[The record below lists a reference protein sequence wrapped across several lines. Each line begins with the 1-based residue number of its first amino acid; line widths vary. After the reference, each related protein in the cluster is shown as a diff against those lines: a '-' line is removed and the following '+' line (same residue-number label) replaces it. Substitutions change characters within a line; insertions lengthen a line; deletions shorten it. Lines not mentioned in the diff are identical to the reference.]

1 MEQKTIPLNK
11 GIVRNTSLATEGEL
25 TDCVNLMPKDG
36 QIVNTPVPTPIEI
49 ELEEGQTLLYIHP
62 TSVGE
67 KYILLTGTSI
77 MEKDSQQTIYTL
89 KADEQL
95 YEVKHIGNVLI
106 ILTSART
113 YYALYD
119 NQYTDYSFDFDNI
132 DISFALNGEDVTLAE
147 SKEIKILKQTSK
159 NVEYPSEAF
168 INDSCSKKQT
178 FDIAKPLTIGNHYKI
193 KVSKASGESNLITY
207 RLWYII
213 PIEGGTQYTEVKA
226 GKLYSNKESY
236 TFTCNKE
243 NVTGIR
249 IEFGVYNYPGPNSQ
263 SQTTAGFVAVSRSAD
278 VVVWEA
284 ITNSDYKVDKDSY
297 NYVLGL
303 ANKFTQE
310 IALDKNRFMHPFF
323 VRYAI
328 ELIDGSHIKPSAP
341 CLMIPSTGIV
351 PYIRTKDEIKGDSP
365 SLQIFAN
372 AFVANLM
379 YRIDSDIDSLA
390 NKTDIVKGISIAVTP
405 PIYRYN
411 QGADDKQIDEVMFL
425 DSYSNIETDT
435 TVAAYGDSLY
445 KDTDRKAL
453 DKYYKSE
460 PLEGQIYT
468 HIKLPVIKDLNKQV
482 ENAGIFRVITTIPL
496 DKLQKMET
504 FEPVEMEEKTLAG
517 LNGRQLLED
526 NTSSLSRYIAK
537 TAFTYND
544 RINIANYKEHLFKGY
559 KPTLMNGFA
568 NSVISGFYNYAA
580 DVELSVNMEN
590 KHAIVL
596 DDTNTN
602 TPIYWLFFPKSS
614 AKTINLYRKVR
625 TDKDKD
631 SESYTLCYKTQLK
644 LTSHPLLDGAY
655 WFNMFASAFKGDE
668 DLIAFEDYPQL
679 TDTSPIITQSNK
691 IKTSQ
696 VNNPFV
702 MEQTTSLND
711 EVHALATGT
720 KALSEGQFG
729 QFPLY
734 AFCADG
740 IWALEPSADG
750 SFQSKQP
757 VSRDICSNYKAITQ
771 TDSSVIYPTDQG
783 LKMLQGST
791 ATNISRKM
799 EGKTEDTSKFFNFSE
814 EYKTIATADTQ
825 DFAKTLEQATMAYD
839 YTNNLLH
846 IYAETTAYTLNLE
859 TGDYA
864 RDDTPKPDTI
874 VPGYPYTTI
883 QQGTQLMQ
891 YRHNEPEATRKGILL
906 TRETAFDEPYT
917 LKMLRQI
924 RFLHRHGKAK
934 VAIWASQDRK
944 NWKRISTNTHSYKW
958 YRFAII
964 TDMTNT
970 DTLEGIILMLQR
982 RYTHSLR

>member
-25 TDCVNLMPKDG
+25 ADCVNLMPKDG
-36 QIVNTPVPTPIEI
+36 QIVNAPVPIHIDVT
-49 ELEEGQTLLYIHP
+49 LHEGQTIQYIHP
-62 TSVGE
+62 TSAGY
-67 KYILLTGTSI
+67 KYILLSDSNI
-77 MEKDSQQTIYTL
+77 IEKDSQQTIYTL
-89 KADEQL
+89 AEDEQL
-95 YEVKHIGNVLI
+95 YEVKHIGNVLVV
-106 ILTSART
+106 LTSVRT
-113 YYALYD
+113 YYALY
-119 NQYTDYSFDFDNI
+119 NNKYTDYSFDFDNI
-132 DISFALNGEDVTLAE
+132 DITFALSGEDVILAE
-147 SKEIKILKQTSK
+147 SKEIKVLKQTS
-159 NVEYPSEAF
+159 NNIAYPNEAF
-168 INDSCSKKQT
+168 ISTSCTKQESFEIT
-178 FDIAKPLTIGNHYKI
+178 TKPLTKGNHYKI
-193 KVSKASGESNLITY
+193 KVSKAISESNLSY

-213 PIEGGTQYTEVKA
+213 PIPNGTQYTEVKA
-226 GKLYSNKESY
+226 GKLYNNRESY
-236 TFTCNKE
+236 TFTCSEE
-243 NVTGIR
+243 NVTGIK
-249 IEFGVYNYPGPNSQ
+249 IEFGYFQFPEYDDFSSPV
-263 SQTTAGFVAVSRSAD
+263 TFVPEQRSAD
-278 VVVWEA
+278 IVVWEA
-284 ITNSDYKVDKDSY
+284 KTESDYKVDKESY

-310 IALDKNRFMHPFF
+310 KAVEKNRFIHPFF

-328 ELIDGSHIKPSAP
+328 ELIDGTHVKPSAP

-351 PYIRTKDEIKGDSP
+351 PYIRTADIVSGDSP
-365 SLQIFAN
+365 SLQVFAN

-379 YRIDSDIDSLA
+379 YRIDSNITSLT
-390 NKTDIVKGISIAVTP
+390 NKTDIIKGISIAVSQ

-411 QGADDKQIDEVMFL
+411 QGADDKQIDEVMYL
-425 DSYSNIETDT
+425 DTYANIETDT
-435 TVAAYGDSLY
+435 TVAAYGDELY

-453 DKYYKSE
+453 DIYYNTS
-460 PLEGQIYT
+460 PQTGQIYT
-468 HIKLPVIKDLNKQV
+468 NVKLPVIKDLNKQV
-482 ENAGIFRVITTIPL
+482 ENAGVFRVIATIPL
-496 DKLQKMET
+496 DKLQTMET
-504 FEPVEMEEKTLAG
+504 FAPVEMEEGALAG
-517 LNGRQLLED
+517 LNGRQILED
-526 NTSSLSRYIAK
+526 NTSSLSKYTAK
-537 TAFTYND
+537 TAFTYNN
-544 RINIANYKEHLFKGY
+544 RLNIANYKEHLFKGY
-559 KPTLMNGFA
+559 KPSLMNGFA

-590 KHAIVL
+590 KHAIVI
-596 DDTNTN
+596 DDTHTN

-625 TDKDKD
+625 TNKDTD
-631 SESYTLCYKTQLK
+631 SESYTMCYKTQLK

-655 WFNMFASAFKGDE
+655 WFNLFASPFKGDD

-679 TDTSPIITQSNK
+679 TDSSPIVNQDNM

-750 SFQSKQP
+750 TYQSKQP
-757 VSRDICSNYKAITQ
+757 VSRDICSNHKAITQ
-771 TDSSVIYPTDQG
+771 TDTAVIYPTDQG

-791 ATNISRKM
+791 TTNISRKM

-814 EYKTIATADTQ
+814 EYTGIATADTQ
-825 DFAKTLEQATMAYD
+825 DFAQTLKQATMAYD

-846 IYAETTAYTLNLE
+846 IYAEKTTYTLNLE
-859 TGDYA
+859 TGEYT
-864 RDDTPKPDTI
+864 RDDTPKPTAI

-906 TRETAFDEPYT
+906 TRETSFDEPYT

-934 VAIWASQDRK
+934 IAIWASMDRK
-944 NWKRISTNTHSYKW
+944 KWERISTNRHSYKW

-970 DTLEGIILMLQR
+970 DALEGIILMLQR